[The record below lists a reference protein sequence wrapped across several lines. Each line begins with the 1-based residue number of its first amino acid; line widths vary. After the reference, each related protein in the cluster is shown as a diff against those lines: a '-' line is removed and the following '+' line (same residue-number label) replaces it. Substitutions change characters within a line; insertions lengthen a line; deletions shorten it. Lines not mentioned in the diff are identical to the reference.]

1 MVITYD
7 FLGKYGQLGNQ
18 MFQYALLV
26 GVKHKTNSEIII
38 DNEVRNTSYLFDFFD
53 FKECTIGNFKTE
65 NMFEESTYH
74 YSPEAFNINQ
84 DTNFRGY
91 FQSEKYFKHVEDIV
105 RSEFKFKEDLL
116 DRVNS
121 FLKQYEGK
129 RLVSVHIRRGDYVI
143 HQDAHPLCTI
153 EYYNKAMDMLDGDDV
168 MFICTSN
175 DKEWCVENIKRDNIV
190 YNYSELIH
198 DMCLISQCDD
208 HIIANS
214 TFSWWG
220 SWLGSDKNKK
230 IIAPSVW
237 YGERYN
243 HWDTKDLYCENFIKI

>member
-1 MVITYD
+1 
-7 FLGKYGQLGNQ
+7 
-18 MFQYALLV
+18 
-26 GVKHKTNSEIII
+26 
-38 DNEVRNTSYLFDFFD
+38 
-53 FKECTIGNFKTE
+53 
-65 NMFEESTYH
+65 
-74 YSPEAFNINQ
+74 
-84 DTNFRGY
+84 
-91 FQSEKYFKHVEDIV
+91 
-105 RSEFKFKEDLL
+105 
-116 DRVNS
+116 
-121 FLKQYEGK
+121 
-129 RLVSVHIRRGDYVI
+129 
-143 HQDAHPLCTI
+143 
-153 EYYNKAMDMLDGDDV
+153 MLDGDDV

-175 DKEWCVENIKRDNIV
+175 DKEWCIENIKRDNIV

-230 IIAPSVW
+230 IISPSVW